1 MPAFPPGAN
10 IKGGAN
16 AAPVLR
22 QVAAEFYAPIIPV
35 VVELRQQGLS
45 LRAIARELTARGVPL
60 RYMESLVPWS
70 AQQVKRVLARAAA
83 IEPGEPAPASQPAE
97 CHTSQE
103 PQGARPAAHLPSGH
117 PPGGSEEEGAPRSYV
132 VQFHGKHF
140 LGQDLSRL
148 GVVAEGDR
156 RLLRFKTA
164 ALAQEFVD
172 RDVSVAWRRAC
183 RVMLGASGSPEY
195 T

>member
-22 QVAAEFYAPIIPV
+22 ELAAEFYAPIIPV

-45 LRAIARELTARGVPL
+45 LRAIARELTARGIEL
-60 RYMESLVPWS
+60 RYMGRQSAWT
-70 AQQVKRVLARAAA
+70 AQQVKRVLTRAAA
-83 IEPGEPAPASQPAE
+83 VEPSEPACTSPQAE

-103 PQGARPAAHLPSGH
+103 PQGARPAVHLTSDH
-117 PPGGSEEEGAPRSYV
+117 PPGRSEEEGAPRSYV
-132 VQFHGKHF
+132 VQFHGTHF
-140 LGQDLSRL
+140 LGQDLSCL
-148 GVVAEGDR
+148 VVVTEGDR

-172 RDVSVAWRRAC
+172 RDISVAWRGAC
-183 RVMLGASGSPEY
+183 RVVLGASSPA
-195 T
+195 